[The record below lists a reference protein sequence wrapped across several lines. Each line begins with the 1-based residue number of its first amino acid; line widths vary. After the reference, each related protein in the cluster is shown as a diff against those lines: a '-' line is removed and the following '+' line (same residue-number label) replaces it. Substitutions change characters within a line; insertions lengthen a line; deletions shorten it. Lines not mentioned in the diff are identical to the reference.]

1 MGLSGRLF
9 VLVMVA
15 GSVAHGQPVAEPPV
29 SEPDPL
35 PALAPPVPQA
45 LPASD
50 PAWEA
55 YDRAFTELG
64 AGNEE
69 AARGQLRALTA
80 TWPQHRAASLGAL
93 RLMDLDTAEQR
104 RLEREATGP
113 SKLAR
118 GELVFWST
126 AGGVLLARDL
136 CVNNCTSDREY
147 AAAYTFSIGGS
158 LALSVLA
165 SRNGIHRGEAQL
177 YNSAQTWGSWNA
189 LAINDGFA
197 EDEQEA
203 AISIGAQLGGLAA
216 GIGLWQAWRPTQG
229 DVALANTG
237 FVWTTVMTLFGHL
250 AVDAEPTL
258 RTAVVAGDI
267 GILAGALLSTQVK
280 MSRGRTLLIDLGGV
294 LGIMGGGL
302 IAIGSDSEE
311 AAGSALLIGTGA
323 GLGIAAYATRHWDLE
338 PPPGNARVVPTR
350 AADGNGWGLA
360 VAFDN

>member
-1 MGLSGRLF
+1 LF

-15 GSVAHGQPVAEPPV
+15 GSVAHAQPVA
-29 SEPDPL
+29 D
-35 PALAPPVPQA
+35 APPPAPVAETSPGPA
-45 LPASD
+45 PRVLPD

-64 AGNEE
+64 AGHED
-69 AARGQLRALTA
+69 AARGHLRRLTA

-104 RLEREATGP
+104 RIQRDATGP

-126 AGGVLLARDL
+126 LGGVLLARDV

-147 AAAYTFSIGGS
+147 AAAYTLTVGGS

-189 LAINDGFA
+189 LAFNDGFA
-197 EDEQEA
+197 ENEREA
-203 AISIGAQLGGLAA
+203 AVSIGAQLGGLAA
-216 GIGLWQAWRPTQG
+216 GIGLWQTWRPAQG

-250 AVDAEPTL
+250 AAGEEPTL
-258 RTAVVAGDI
+258 RRTVIAGDI

-294 LGIMGGGL
+294 LGVMGGGL
-302 IAIGSDSEE
+302 VALGTDNEQG
-311 AAGSALLIGTGA
+311 AGTAFIVGTGL
-323 GLGIAAYATRHWDLE
+323 GLGIAAYATRFWDVE
-338 PPPGNARVVPTR
+338 PPPANARVIPTR
-350 AADGNGWGLA
+350 TADGSGWGLA
-360 VAFDN
+360 VAFDR